1 VRTLSVRCRR
11 TSVVAAATVGLVL
24 GSLVPA
30 GGASGDASRSRLIA
44 VSDTTGAVFEIP
56 LSGSPTA
63 TNLDVAGVGRGDGLA
78 YDTRTDTLY
87 AINFASGHLFK
98 VPLSGGAATDLG
110 DTGIG
115 SDDACGLEFD
125 PEGDQL
131 WAIGYTTSRLF
142 TIPLSGSPTASVVGP
157 TGIPTEGPCGLA
169 LDPDSE
175 RLYTA
180 DYANDVLY
188 RVSTTTGLA
197 TPVNSDFGVDG
208 MCGLAFDTDGDR
220 VLGVDQ
226 AGGVA
231 PAVGPSHLWQIPVTN
246 GAAVDL
252 GNTGVNDLCGLAF
265 IPAEQ
270 HAEVRVTKA
279 VVGTP
284 PPGATYQVEVDCD
297 GEQDDKVL
305 TFGETGGTQTFE
317 RESSEPLECEVT
329 ETVTGGAGTVE
340 ITCANAENAECKQG
354 GKFEL
359 FDDSGDDTRIDITV
373 TNTFAVVAEPTFTG

>member
-1 VRTLSVRCRR
+1 MTVRNVSVRRCRSSVAA
-11 TSVVAAATVGLVL
+11 TAVVALVL
-24 GSLVPA
+24 GSLAALAPA
-30 GGASGDASRSRLIA
+30 GAASGDSSRSRLIA
-44 VSDTTGAVFEIP
+44 VAEGSGAVYEIP

-63 TNLDVAGVGRGDGLA
+63 TNLDVTGIGEGDGMA

-87 AINFASGHLFK
+87 AINYGTGHLFE

-115 SDDACGLEFD
+115 TDNACGLEYD
-125 PEGDQL
+125 PEGNRL
-131 WAIGYTTSRLF
+131 WAIGYSTSQLF
-142 TIPLSGSPTASVVGP
+142 TIPLSGSPIASLVGP

-169 LDPDSE
+169 LDPDKE

-180 DYANDVLY
+180 DYSNNVLY

-197 TPVNSDFGVDG
+197 TPVNADFGVDS

-226 AGGVA
+226 AN
-231 PAVGPSHLWQIPVTN
+231 PAHLWDIPVTN
-246 GAAVDL
+246 GPAVDL
-252 GNTGVNDLCGLAF
+252 GSTGVNDLCGLAF
-265 IPAEQ
+265 IPAELKG
-270 HAEVRVTKA
+270 EVRVTKA

-284 PPGATYQVEVDCD
+284 PPGATYKVKVDCD

-305 TFGETGGTQTFE
+305 TFGEAGGTQTFE

-329 ETVTGGAGTVE
+329 ETVTGGAGTVA
-340 ITCANAENAECKQG
+340 IICADAENAECKQG
-354 GKFEL
+354 GKFAL
-359 FDDSGDDTRIDITV
+359 FDDSGDDTTIDITV
-373 TNTFAVVAEPTFTG
+373 TNTFAVVAEPSFTG

>member
-1 VRTLSVRCRR
+1 MPQLGRGDRRGRAGARFVRARY
-11 TSVVAAATVGLVL
+11 A
-24 GSLVPA
+24 PA
-30 GGASGDASRSRLIA
+30 GAASGDSSRSKLIA
-44 VSDTTGAVFEIP
+44 VAEGSGAVYEIP

-63 TNLDVAGVGRGDGLA
+63 TNLNVTGIGEGDGLA

-87 AINFASGHLFK
+87 AINYGNGHLFK

-115 SDDACGLEFD
+115 TDNACGLEFD
-125 PEGDQL
+125 PEGDRL
-131 WAIGYTTSRLF
+131 WAIGYSSSQLF
-142 TIPLSGSPTASVVGP
+142 TIPLSGSPIASLVGP
-157 TGIPTEGPCGLA
+157 TGIPTSGPCGLA

-180 DYANDVLY
+180 DYSNNVLY
-188 RVSTTTGLA
+188 RVSTATGVA
-197 TPVNSDFGVDG
+197 TPVNADFGVDS

-226 AGGVA
+226 AN
-231 PAVGPSHLWQIPVTN
+231 PSHLWQIPVTN
-246 GAAVDL
+246 GPAVDL
-252 GNTGVNDLCGLAF
+252 GNTGVSDLCGLAF
-265 IPAEQ
+265 IPAELKG
-270 HAEVRVTKA
+270 EVRVTKA

-284 PPGATYQVEVDCD
+284 PPGATYTVKVDCD

-305 TFGETGGTQTFE
+305 TFGEAGGTQTFE

-329 ETVTGGAGTVE
+329 ETVTGGAGTVA
-340 ITCANAENAECKQG
+340 ITCADAENAECKQG
-354 GKFEL
+354 GKFAL